1 MKRGFWVTSN
11 RAQKRA
17 GFIDPAPLKKDGN
30 IRLGYF
36 FPLAFFQ
43 NKDCTLHAGLLRMRE
58 TPWKEMEKIMGRS
71 RSTISGY
78 CAGFSEKTGMVFP
91 DNKMAGLCRGKKR
104 SFDENRDS
112 FSAFNQGGTE
122 HPEHGRTPCK
132 KRVTRNLSE

>member
-1 MKRGFWVTSN
+1 
-11 RAQKRA
+11 
-17 GFIDPAPLKKDGN
+17 
-30 IRLGYF
+30 
-36 FPLAFFQ
+36 
-43 NKDCTLHAGLLRMRE
+43 
-58 TPWKEMEKIMGRS
+58 MGRS

-78 CAGFSEKTGMVFP
+78 CAGFSEKTSMVFP